1 MGILSLQSCP
11 LGLYNVHTRSSLN
24 VLLGLWGLKAWL
36 ELTNLCRSG
45 NRIGV
50 TNSTVFGE
58 STEYSSMGC
67 PYLVHWDAHRASSV
81 LFQAQLTP
89 AGCRSLESDELNECG
104 FGVASPGLISTVN
117 AYVLVLVL

>member
-36 ELTNLCRSG
+36 ELTNLCCSG

-50 TNSTVFGE
+50 TNSTAFGVSLQSTPLRDALTRFTGMHTEQAVFFSG
-58 STEYSSMGC
+58 
-67 PYLVHWDAHRASSV
+67 HK
-81 LFQAQLTP
+81 LTP
-89 AGCRSLESDELNECG
+89 ADCQSLESDELDG
-104 FGVASPGLISTVN
+104 YGVSVASPGLISTVN
-117 AYVLVLVL
+117 AYV